1 MSILHKIVADNIA
14 EKRKEIGLSQE
25 QLSLNSGLNKAYVG
39 HIERLYKKPSLETL
53 EKISKTLNIKLI
65 DLLKDC

>member
-1 MSILHKIVADNIA
+1 MSHIYKNVANNIA
-14 EKRKEIGLSQE
+14 YIRGQKKISQE
-25 QLSLNSGLNKAYVG
+25 QLSLDSGLNKAYVG
-39 HIERLYKKPSLETL
+39 HIERLYKKPNLETL